1 MMILAGI
8 IGAFGLICMVS
19 RRTLLGLLIGIHL
32 LILGSSMMF
41 VLAGLNTGLAVEGHL
56 FGLFILLGGIA
67 QVVVGY
73 ALAIRLFF
81 IKKRISLDDLRM
93 LKQ

>member
-8 IGAFGLICMVS
+8 IGAFGLICMIS
-19 RRTLLGLLIGIHL
+19 KRTLLGLLIGIHL

-41 VLAGLNTGLAVEGHL
+41 VLAGLNTGLAIQGYL

-73 ALAIRLFF
+73 ALSIRLFF
-81 IKKRISLDDLRM
+81 VKKRISLDDLRM

>member
-1 MMILAGI
+1 MMTLAGM
-8 IGAFGLICMVS
+8 IGALGLVCMIS
-19 RRTLLGLLIGIHL
+19 RQTLLGLLIGIHL

-41 VLAGLNTGLAVEGHL
+41 VLAGLNAGLEVQGHI

-81 IKKRISLDDLRM
+81 VKKRTSINDIRM